1 MRKRSPLAGVT
12 PIARPLRCSVIV
24 NGEQCQGAVDQDRAR
39 TMRKRGQPL
48 ACRAH
53 EHAPHAARMQAED
66 AATAQ
71 AYRERVA
78 RRRQHEVGLP

>member
-1 MRKRSPLAGVT
+1 
-12 PIARPLRCSVIV
+12 
-24 NGEQCQGAVDQDRAR
+24 
-39 TMRKRGQPL
+39 
-48 ACRAH
+48 
-53 EHAPHAARMQAED
+53 MQAED